1 PPAQKPPPPKNEE
14 FLKTYI
20 EEEAEEA
27 EPVRKKSFL
36 RRAGV
41 LLLFLAVFAG
51 ALFVT
56 QSYLRTGRIFPEI
69 KNPFVSQQGIAIND
83 VNLRTEANADSQK
96 IGLVPKSSR
105 VRIVNSKDN
114 WYEVDVLEYGR
125 PKENAADADHGWVN
139 RRYIDIQE

>member
-1 PPAQKPPPPKNEE
+1 M
-14 FLKTYI
+14 
-20 EEEAEEA
+20 
-27 EPVRKKSFL
+27 
-36 RRAGV
+36 
-41 LLLFLAVFAG
+41 
-51 ALFVT
+51 FVT
-56 QSYLRTGRIFPEI
+56 QSYLRTGKIVPEL
-69 KNPFVSQQGIAIND
+69 KNPFVKPVGIATSD

-125 PKENAADADHGWVN
+125 PKENAADGDHGWVH